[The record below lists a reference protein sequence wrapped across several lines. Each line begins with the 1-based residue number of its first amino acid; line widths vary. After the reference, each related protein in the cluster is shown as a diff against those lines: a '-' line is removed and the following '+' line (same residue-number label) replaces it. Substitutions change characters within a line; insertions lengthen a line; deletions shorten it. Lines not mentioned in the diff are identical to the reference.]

1 MLSAAG
7 SAHCEA
13 TKIWKSR
20 LAGGGGS
27 GCFSLHVLMATGLQ
41 LGADATEVL
50 HKLRLLS
57 WAFLSG
63 ELPWDIEESLF
74 CQGESPLPSSCR
86 GASSVSLQCKTGLD
100 NFITANN
107 ISSKASYNNDKGN

>member
-1 MLSAAG
+1 
-7 SAHCEA
+7 
-13 TKIWKSR
+13 
-20 LAGGGGS
+20 
-27 GCFSLHVLMATGLQ
+27 MATDPQ

-57 WAFLSG
+57 WAFLSE

-74 CQGESPLPSSCR
+74 YQGESPLPSSCR
-86 GASSVSLQCKTGLD
+86 GASPVSLQCKTGLD